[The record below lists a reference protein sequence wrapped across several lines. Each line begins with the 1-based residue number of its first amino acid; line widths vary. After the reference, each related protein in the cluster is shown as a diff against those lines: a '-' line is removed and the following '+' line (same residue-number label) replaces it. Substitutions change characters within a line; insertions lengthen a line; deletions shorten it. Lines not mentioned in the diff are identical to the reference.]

1 MKNFTI
7 IKIFFFSIL
16 LYSKSYSQNSGE
28 LVYTSI
34 NKLNNYLEEKYIL
47 SFNDNLSLFTLKE
60 REVSSKIKTDETETE
75 ITISNK
81 YPDSLAPK
89 YFINSINNEIL
100 YSKPISNDDFK
111 TFKNYNINEKL
122 ILDWVIQDD
131 SIIISNIKCQKA
143 TLNFRG
149 RNYTAWFSTEHNIP
163 FGPFKFYG
171 LPGLIIQIQDDRK
184 EVFFSLNSI
193 NLKQTDVKKNFDK
206 FNKNVFIDLIKFNN
220 IQNKATIDSQ
230 DEFQRNL
237 QSKLGRGAT
246 IKVVKTQNFNIE
258 LNFDD
263 LLVVKK

>member
-1 MKNFTI
+1 MKNLTLF
-7 IKIFFFSIL
+7 KILIFLFFIHFN
-16 LYSKSYSQNSGE
+16 SYSQNSGE

-34 NKLNNYLEEKYIL
+34 NKLNNYLEEKYTL
-47 SFNDNLSLFTLKE
+47 SFNDNLSLFTLQE

-81 YPDSLAPK
+81 YPDSLSPK

-111 TFKNYNINEKL
+111 TFKNYNIKEKL
-122 ILDWVIQDD
+122 ILNWIIHDD
-131 SIIISNIKCQKA
+131 TLNISNIKCQKA
-143 TLNFRG
+143 SLSFRG

-171 LPGLIIQIQDDRK
+171 LPGLIIQIQDDKK
-184 EVFFSLNSI
+184 EVYFSLNSI
-193 NLKQTDVKKNFDK
+193 NIKQTDVKRNFDK
-206 FNKNVFIDLIKFNN
+206 FKKNVFIDLLKFNN
-220 IQNKATIDSQ
+220 IQNQATLDSQ

-263 LLVVKK
+263 LLVKKE